1 MNLVFMYQ
9 QSSMKSLR
17 IWLVLLVTGLVSGLG
32 GCASQPTNHDLAYY
46 QRMVEEYP
54 QNQIFKLELQRAEF
68 LKEQEI
74 NRKAQE
80 MINLVRYDAAALIV
94 AEGLAELPES
104 LILKELKE
112 KLVDLSDSIA
122 AYDNAIK
129 LIEQGEVVAA
139 IDALEQSVR
148 LDPGND
154 EAMTLLKRIKKRQI
168 PSRRVDT
175 IDLNFNKL
183 ELRSAIEFIARS
195 YGINV
200 IFDESVKDVPVTLD
214 IDSLDFYQALDLM
227 LQMSRHYFK
236 VVDSKTIVVYPDSK
250 DKRAQY
256 EELMLRAVQLEFIN
270 VKDMAAILKAVL
282 NIGNITLNESSNLL
296 MIRESPQVMGLVDQL
311 ITINDVPQPQVLLD
325 VEILE
330 INKSNSRQAGVDF
343 GSYQIGL
350 STDSIPIS
358 ESILGSINENSEMTI
373 PSVSLK
379 ALKQDVDAK
388 ILANPKV
395 RVVNQKQAKI
405 HIGDRVPLRSSS
417 ILDATGQTRTTFEY
431 QEIGIRLAVKPQI
444 HPNNDTT
451 LEVSLEVSAL
461 GENLGTTEEPAFRIG
476 SRNAETMMVLKDGES
491 VLLGGLI
498 REEERRS
505 FSTFPGIERDSFL
518 AKLFSFSD
526 TSEGRTDVL
535 LTITPRVIRKN
546 RLNEVL
552 HDLEME
558 TGTLERTYAPTNDA
572 IYRLRVGA
580 PKFTSIDQMEADQRL
595 NLSIDSG
602 LTAESSA
609 KVVGDQVR
617 RSEHTHNAPPAPEL
631 TPSQND
637 VGQAP
642 RPVNDSSPVLS
653 VTPDKQE
660 VASGAEVTLRLQV
673 TSPED
678 LRQIA
683 SGILFNPNILEFVG
697 AEVIQPYTTD
707 VAVNLDS
714 TGGSASIEVDVNPDL
729 QGELDAVG
737 VIELTF
743 KALRNGTSFIVL
755 KTPVLT
761 SEGGGKQGGIAR
773 NGRVTIN

>member
-1 MNLVFMYQ
+1 MSQRSNVK
-9 QSSMKSLR
+9 KSGVWR
-17 IWLVLLVTGLVSGLG
+17 VLIGVLLVSGLA
-32 GCASQPTNHDLAYY
+32 GCASQPTNRDLAYY
-46 QRMVEEYP
+46 QRLVEDNP
-54 QNQIFKLELQRAEF
+54 QNQIYKLELQRAEF
-68 LKEQEI
+68 LKEQEV

-80 MINLVRYDAAALIV
+80 LINLERYDSAKAV
-94 AEGLAELPES
+94 VDSGLTELPES
-104 LILKELKE
+104 LILKELKD
-112 KLVDLSDSIA
+112 KLVDLSDSRA
-122 AYDNAIK
+122 VYAQA
-129 LIEQGEVVAA
+129 LAFVEQDKVKQA
-139 IDALEQSVR
+139 IDALERSIR

-154 EAMTLLKRIKKRQI
+154 EAMILLKRIKQRQI
-168 PSRRVDT
+168 PTRKSDT
-175 IDLNFNKL
+175 IDLSFNKL

-200 IFDESVKDVPVTLD
+200 IFDDAVKDMPVTLD
-214 IDSLDFYQALDLM
+214 IDSLDFYQALDLV

-236 VVDSKTIVVYPDSK
+236 VIDSKTIVVYPDSK

-282 NIGNITLNESSNLL
+282 NIGDITLNESSNLL

-330 INKSNSRQAGVDF
+330 INKSNSKQAGVDF

-350 STDSIPIS
+350 STDAIPLN
-358 ESILGSINENSEMTI
+358 ESITGSISQNSEMTI
-373 PSVSLK
+373 PTVSLR

-388 ILANPKV
+388 ILANPKI
-395 RVVNQKQAKI
+395 RVVNQKEAKI

-461 GENLGTTEEPAFRIG
+461 GENLGTTDEPAYRIG
-476 SRNAETMMVLKDGES
+476 SRNAETTMVLKDGES

-505 FSTFPGIERDSFL
+505 FSTFPGIESNSIL
-518 AKLFSFSD
+518 SKLFSFSD

-552 HDLEME
+552 HDLEMS
-558 TGTLERTYAPTNDA
+558 TGTRERTYAPTNDS
-572 IYRLRVGA
+572 IYKLRVGA
-580 PKFTSIDQMEADQRL
+580 PIFSDISEMEAAQAL
-595 NLSIDSG
+595 NLSIDGNPENGDATETASEALPEPIQSLESG
-602 LTAESSA
+602 PGLLPPQNEQGEDGAMPVS
-609 KVVGDQVR
+609 DQ
-617 RSEHTHNAPPAPEL
+617 
-631 TPSQND
+631 
-637 VGQAP
+637 
-642 RPVNDSSPVLS
+642 SPVLS
-653 VTPDKQE
+653 ITPSQQQVDI
-660 VASGAEVTLRLQV
+660 GADVSLKLKVSSSEKMR
-673 TSPED
+673 E
-678 LRQIA
+678 IA
-683 SGILFNPNILEFVG
+683 SGILFNPNLLEFTEARV
-697 AEVIQPYTTD
+697 VQPYATD
-707 VAVNLDS
+707 VSANVDKS
-714 TGGSASIEVDVNPDL
+714 GGSAALQVEVNP
-729 QGELDAVG
+729 ELNSALDETA
-737 VIELTF
+737 VIELAF
-743 KALRNGTSFIVL
+743 KALRQGTSFVVL

-761 SEGGGKQGGIAR
+761 SEDGSKKGGIAK
-773 NGRVTIN
+773 NGRITIN

>member
-1 MNLVFMYQ
+1 MSQRSNVKKSSVWRVF
-9 QSSMKSLR
+9 
-17 IWLVLLVTGLVSGLG
+17 IGVLLLSGLA
-32 GCASQPTNHDLAYY
+32 GCASQPTNRDLAYY
-46 QRMVEEYP
+46 QRLVEDNP
-54 QNQIFKLELQRAEF
+54 QNQIYKLELQRAEF
-68 LKEQEI
+68 LKEQEV

-80 MINLVRYDAAALIV
+80 LINLERYESATAVVEA
-94 AEGLAELPES
+94 GLAELPES
-104 LILKELKE
+104 LILKELRE
-112 KLVDLSDSIA
+112 KLLDLSDSRA
-122 AYDNAIK
+122 VYDQA
-129 LIEQGEVVAA
+129 LAFVDQGKTTAA
-139 IDALEQSVR
+139 IDALERSIR

-154 EAMTLLKRIKKRQI
+154 EAMILLKRIKKRQI
-168 PSRRVDT
+168 PTRRSET

-200 IFDESVKDVPVTLD
+200 IFDDAVKDMPVTLD
-214 IDSLDFYQALDLM
+214 IDSLDFYQALDLV

-236 VVDSKTIVVYPDSK
+236 VVDSKTIIVYPDSK

-282 NIGNITLNESSNLL
+282 NIGDITLNESSNLL

-350 STDSIPIS
+350 STDAIPLN
-358 ESILGSINENSEMTI
+358 ESITDSISQNSEMTI

-395 RVVNQKQAKI
+395 RVVNQKEAKI

-431 QEIGIRLAVKPQI
+431 QEIGIRLAVQPQI

-451 LEVSLEVSAL
+451 LKVSLEVSAL
-461 GENLGTTEEPAFRIG
+461 GENLGTTDEPAYRIG
-476 SRNAETMMVLKDGES
+476 SRNAETIMVLKDGES

-505 FSTFPGIERDSFL
+505 FSTFPGIGSNSIL

-558 TGTLERTYAPTNDA
+558 TGTLERTYAPTNDS
-572 IYRLRVGA
+572 IYKLRVGA
-580 PKFTSIDQMEADQRL
+580 PIFSNISEMETAQAL
-595 NLSIDSG
+595 NLSIDENPGDGASTKTNPERPFESEQTDESPPG
-602 LTAESSA
+602 LEPLPDDRDEDSSLP
-609 KVVGDQVR
+609 VSDQ
-617 RSEHTHNAPPAPEL
+617 
-631 TPSQND
+631 
-637 VGQAP
+637 
-642 RPVNDSSPVLS
+642 SPVLS
-653 VTPDKQE
+653 ITPAQNK
-660 VASGAEVTLRLQV
+660 VAIGADVSIKLKV
-673 TSPED
+673 SSPEKM
-678 LRQIA
+678 RQIT
-683 SGILFNPNILEFVG
+683 SGILFNPNLLEFTE
-697 AEVIQPYTTD
+697 ARVIQPYATD
-707 VAVNLDS
+707 VIASVDES
-714 TGGSASIEVDVNPDL
+714 GGSAALEVAMNS
-729 QGELDAVG
+729 ELKAALDDTA
-737 VIELTF
+737 VIELAF
-743 KALRNGTSFIVL
+743 KALRQGTSFVVL

-761 SEGGGKQGGIAR
+761 SGNGSKRGGVAK
-773 NGRVTIN
+773 NGRITIN

>member
-1 MNLVFMYQ
+1 MSQRSNVKKLGV
-9 QSSMKSLR
+9 
-17 IWLVLLVTGLVSGLG
+17 WPVLLGVLLLSGLA
-32 GCASQPTNHDLAYY
+32 GCASQPTNRDLAYY
-46 QRMVEEYP
+46 QRLVDDNP
-54 QNQIFKLELQRAEF
+54 QNQIYKLELQRAEF
-68 LKEQEI
+68 LKEQEV

-80 MINLVRYDAAALIV
+80 LINLQRYEAATAVVDA
-94 AEGLAELPES
+94 GLVELPES

-112 KLVDLSDSIA
+112 KLVNLADSREVYA
-122 AYDNAIK
+122 QALKFVD
-129 LIEQGEVVAA
+129 QGNMKAA
-139 IDALEQSVR
+139 IGALERSIR
-148 LDPGND
+148 LDPGNA
-154 EAMTLLKRIKKRQI
+154 EAMILLKRIKKRQI
-168 PSRRVDT
+168 PTRKSDT

-183 ELRSAIEFIARS
+183 ELSSAIEFIARS

-200 IFDESVKDVPVTLD
+200 IFDDAVKDMPVTLD
-214 IDSLDFYQALDLM
+214 IDSLDFYQALDLV

-236 VVDSKTIVVYPDSK
+236 VVDSKTIIVYPDSK

-282 NIGNITLNESSNLL
+282 NVGDITLNESSNLL

-311 ITINDVPQPQVLLD
+311 ITINDIPQPQVLLD

-330 INKSNSRQAGVDF
+330 INKSNSKQAGVDF
-343 GSYQIGL
+343 GSYQIGI
-350 STDSIPIS
+350 STDAIPLS
-358 ESILGSINENSEMTI
+358 ESIADSIAQNSEMTI

-395 RVVNQKQAKI
+395 RVVNQKEAKI

-461 GENLGTTEEPAFRIG
+461 GENLGTTDEPAYRIG
-476 SRNAETMMVLKDGES
+476 SRNAETIMVLKDGES

-505 FSTFPGIERDSFL
+505 FSSFPGIDSSSVL

-572 IYRLRVGA
+572 IYKLKVGA
-580 PKFTSIDQMEADQRL
+580 PIFSNISEMEAAQAL
-595 NLSIDSG
+595 NLSIDESPEDRAPKQKKAEPSNESG
-602 LTAESSA
+602 QTMESQPDPQYRTDDLDEVDSVAISEQSPVLTI
-609 KVVGDQVR
+609 
-617 RSEHTHNAPPAPEL
+617 
-631 TPSQND
+631 TPSQ
-637 VGQAP
+637 Q
-642 RPVNDSSPVLS
+642 
-653 VTPDKQE
+653 Q
-660 VASGAEVTLRLQV
+660 VALGAEISLKLKV
-673 TSPED
+673 SAPEKIK
-678 LRQIA
+678 QMT
-683 SGILFNPNILEFVG
+683 SGILFNPNLLEFTEARV
-697 AEVIQPYTTD
+697 VKPYATD
-707 VAVNLDS
+707 VSASVDQSGGSATLEVAVNPKLKAALDE
-714 TGGSASIEVDVNPDL
+714 TAI
-729 QGELDAVG
+729 
-737 VIELTF
+737 IELAF
-743 KALRNGTSFIVL
+743 KALRQGTSFVVL

-761 SEGGGKQGGIAR
+761 SGDGSKQGGVAK
-773 NGRVTIN
+773 NGRITIN